1 MFIKIS
7 TYQGEIL
14 KEITFR
20 ILNEFMME
28 MANEKNIVL
37 SLDGEK
43 IRRGTIISIHV
54 FVKGK

>member
-28 MANEKNIVL
+28 MANEKNTVL
-37 SLDGEK
+37 LLDGEK

>member
-28 MANEKNIVL
+28 MANEKNIIL